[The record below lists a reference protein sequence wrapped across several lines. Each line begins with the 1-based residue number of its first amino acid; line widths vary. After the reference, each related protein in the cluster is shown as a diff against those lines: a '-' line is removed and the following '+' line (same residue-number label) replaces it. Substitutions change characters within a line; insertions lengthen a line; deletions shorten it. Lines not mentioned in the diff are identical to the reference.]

1 MALNFALDKSFWL
14 LIAVL
19 WMLPWKGWA
28 LWRAARNGQKVW
40 FTVFMLV
47 YSLGILEIIYLT
59 FWSGLRWNR
68 EKKPEEERGKERKK
82 RKGKRRKSS
91 RKILQG
97 T

>member
-47 YSLGILEIIYLT
+47 HTLGILEILYLAS
-59 FWSGLRWNR
+59 WSGLRGNR
-68 EKKPEEERGKERKK
+68 NGKAEEAKAKKPERKRRGKRK
-82 RKGKRRKSS
+82 
-91 RKILQG
+91 
-97 T
+97 

>member
-1 MALNFALDKSFWL
+1 MALNFALDQTFWI

-68 EKKPEEERGKERKK
+68 EKKPEEERGKARKK